1 MLDGTPVGRI
11 YARQRL
17 ATLARED
24 SVLAQQQ
31 QLLSLV
37 GKAAHTRFGR
47 EHGFDTI
54 RTVDEFQR
62 RVPLRR
68 YEAMWERYWK
78 PPFPDLVDCSWPG
91 KIPYFALSS
100 GTTSGTTKYIPCSQ
114 EMVRSNRRAAL
125 DVVVHHLA
133 NRPQSRV
140 LGGVNFMLGG
150 STDLTRLAEGVE
162 AGDLSGI
169 AAASAPSWA
178 RGRMFP
184 PRDLALIAD
193 WERKI
198 DLLSDR
204 ILGLDVRTI
213 AGTPS
218 WLLVFFDRLF
228 ERNPDRARNFGAFF
242 PELELVIHGG
252 VNFLP
257 YRPRFDALMEGT
269 HAETREVYAASEG
282 FIAAADRGPGKGMR
296 LVADNGLF
304 YEFVPVSELEAPSP
318 TRHWLATAE
327 LGVDYAIAV
336 SSCAG
341 VWSYVLGDTV
351 RFVDL
356 KPPRVLITGRTTYSL
371 SSFGEHLTGHEIEEA
386 VSAAATAI
394 GREVAEFSVG
404 SVFPDGS
411 RARGNHLFIVEFR
424 GPGFHA
430 TEVLRFLQILDD
442 TLSQRNDD
450 YRAHRSG
457 GVGLGPPEILVAGP
471 GTFRAWMKS
480 RGQLGGQH
488 KVPRIIVNAGLFDSL
503 RQFAAAYNEA
513 GR

>member
-1 MLDGTPVGRI
+1 MLDGTPLGRI
-11 YARQRL
+11 YAGRRL
-17 ATLARED
+17 VKLARED
-24 SVLAQQQ
+24 SVAVQHQ
-31 QLLSLV
+31 QLLSLI

-47 EHGFDTI
+47 EHGFESI

-68 YEAMWERYWK
+68 YEAMWEQYWK
-78 PPFPDLVDCSWPG
+78 PSFPELIDCSWPG

-100 GTTSGTTKYIPCSQ
+100 GTTSGTTKYIPCSR
-114 EMVRSNRRAAL
+114 EMIRSNRRAAL
-125 DVVVHHLA
+125 DAVVHHLA
-133 NRPQSRV
+133 NRPQSRI

-150 STDLTRLAEGVE
+150 STDLTPLADGVE

-178 RGRMFP
+178 RGRIFP
-184 PRDLALIAD
+184 SRDLALIAD

-198 DLLSDR
+198 DLLSDK
-204 ILGLDVRTI
+204 IIGLDVRTV

-218 WLLVFFDRLF
+218 WLLVFFDHLF
-228 ERNPDRARNFGAFF
+228 ERRPDRPRNLGAFF

-257 YRPRFDALMEGT
+257 YRPRFEVLLEGT

-282 FIAAADRGPGKGMR
+282 FIAAADRGAGEGMR
-296 LVADNGLF
+296 IQADNGLF
-304 YEFVPVSELEAPSP
+304 HEFVPVSELDGPSP

-327 LGVDYAIAV
+327 LGVNYAIV
-336 SSCAG
+336 LSSCAG

-351 RFVDL
+351 MFVDL
-356 KPPRVLITGRTTYSL
+356 KPPRVLITGRTSYSL

-386 VSAAATAI
+386 VATAATAV

-404 SVFPDGS
+404 SVFPDDS
-411 RARGNHLFIVEFR
+411 HARGNHLFIVEFR
-424 GPGFHA
+424 GPEPDA
-430 TEVLRFLQILDD
+430 MDVIRFLQIVDD

-457 GVGLGPPEILVAGP
+457 GVGLAPPQMLVARA
-471 GTFRAWMKS
+471 GTFQSWMKS

-488 KVPRIIVNAGLFDSL
+488 KVPRIITNPELFGSL
-503 RQFAAAYNEA
+503 RGFLAAYREA
-513 GR
+513 GA